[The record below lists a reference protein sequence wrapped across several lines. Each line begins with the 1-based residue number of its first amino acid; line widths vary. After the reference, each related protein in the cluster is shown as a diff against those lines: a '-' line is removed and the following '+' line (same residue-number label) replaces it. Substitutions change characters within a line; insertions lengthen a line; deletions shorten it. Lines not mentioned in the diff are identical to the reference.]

1 MFYEVKFRKTPITQK
16 MVDEEISQVEA
27 TGLKCHRY
35 GFFSRSGF
43 TAAESESTAFINLA
57 QMFE

>member
-1 MFYEVKFRKTPITQK
+1 
-16 MVDEEISQVEA
+16 MVNEEISQVEA
-27 TGLKCHRY
+27 TGLKCHHC

-43 TAAESESTAFINLA
+43 TAYESENTTLSDLS